1 MIIFDITSINCLKS
15 IELLIASS
23 AKKITPQ
30 PDLEGHHPLIASK
43 EITAVLF
50 VIVAA
55 GTWGLTGV
63 LSKYLLGTTAPMIVV
78 LIQLSSSILVSWV
91 IVSIKFEE
99 LEVGREFLVASALG
113 VLHPGLSTTLGIVG
127 LAHLDASISSTIWAL
142 EAAMTM
148 VLASMILTE
157 KLSVIQIVLT
167 IVSVGGVFF
176 TTMNGDQTRDL
187 VESFYGALLVLIAVA
202 SCALYAVFSRQIS
215 KDSAA
220 EPLLL
225 VAGQQTVG
233 LLVSLAMF
241 PFHWSAERLDDLNAI
256 SIDIWLICALSG
268 ILTFLVAMGLFLA
281 ALRYLSAGFASSFLL
296 LTPVFGLVS
305 AFLLLGEVLSGWQW
319 IGVLIILMSVLG
331 IHCANANSAR

>member
-1 MIIFDITSINCLKS
+1 MT
-15 IELLIASS
+15 
-23 AKKITPQ
+23 
-30 PDLEGHHPLIASK
+30 ASK
-43 EITAVLF
+43 ETTAVLLA
-50 VIVAA
+50 IAAA

-63 LSKYLLGTTAPMIVV
+63 FSKYLLGSAAPMIVV
-78 LIQLSSSILVSWV
+78 LIELGSSLLVSWV
-91 IVSIKFEE
+91 IVAIKFEQVE
-99 LEVGREFLVASALG
+99 MSGKFLAASALG

-148 VLASMILTE
+148 ILASMILAE
-157 KLSVIQIVLT
+157 KLNVTQIFLTVI
-167 IVSVGGVFF
+167 SVGGVFF
-176 TTMNGDQTRDL
+176 TTMNSDQTREIT
-187 VESFYGALLVLIAVA
+187 ESLYGAFLVLIAVA

-225 VAGQQTVG
+225 VAGQQTIG

-241 PFHWSAERLDDLNAI
+241 PFHWSADRLGDLNAMP
-256 SIDIWLICALSG
+256 IDIWLICALSG

-281 ALRYLSAGFASSFLL
+281 ALRYLSAGFASSFLI
-296 LTPVFGLVS
+296 LTPVFGLAA
-305 AFLLLGEVLSGWQW
+305 AFLLLGEVLNGWQS

-331 IHCANANSAR
+331 IQSANSSTK

>member
-1 MIIFDITSINCLKS
+1 MIV
-15 IELLIASS
+15 
-23 AKKITPQ
+23 
-30 PDLEGHHPLIASK
+30 SK
-43 EITAVLF
+43 ETTAVLF
-50 VIVAA
+50 VIAAA

-91 IVSIKFEE
+91 IVTIKFEE
-99 LEVGREFLVASALG
+99 VEISEKFLVASALG

-142 EAAMTM
+142 EAAITM
-148 VLASMILTE
+148 ALASMMLAE
-157 KLSVIQIVLT
+157 KLRVIQIVLT
-167 IVSVGGVFF
+167 IISVGGVFF

-187 VESFYGALLVLIAVA
+187 AESIYGALLILIAVA

-215 KDSAA
+215 KDLTA

-225 VAGQQTVG
+225 VAGQQTIG

-241 PFHWSAERLDDLNAI
+241 PFHWSAERLGDLNTI
-256 SIDIWLICALSG
+256 SIDIWLVCALSG
-268 ILTFLVAMGLFLA
+268 ILAFLVAMGLFLA
-281 ALRYLSAGFASSFLL
+281 ALRHLSAGFASSFLI

-305 AFLLLGEVLSGWQW
+305 AFLLLGEVLTGWQW

-331 IHCANANSAR
+331 IQHANANSER